1 VKRTKPKSPAGL
13 SVAARKLWPEIQ
25 AGYRIADPCGLA
37 VLEQSLRSLDR
48 AEAARREVDRKGCT
62 STDRY
67 GQTRVNPAANV
78 ERDARAQF
86 FAGLK
91 LLRVDMSIG
100 GGDDR
105 EED

>member
-1 VKRTKPKSPAGL
+1 MKKLRFKVPANLSP
-13 SVAARKLWPEIQ
+13 SSRKLWAEVQ
-25 AGYRIADPCGLA
+25 QGYSVRDPAGLA
-37 VLEQSLRSLDR
+37 VLEQSLRALDR

-62 STDRY
+62 STYD

-91 LLRVDMSIG
+91 LLRVDVPTG
-100 GGDDR
+100 NER

>member
-1 VKRTKPKSPAGL
+1 MKKAKAKPKPPAGL
-13 SVAARKLWPEIQ
+13 SAPSRVLWGEIQ
-25 AGYRIADPCGLA
+25 AGYSVRDPAGLA
-37 VLEQSLRSLDR
+37 VLEQSLRALDR

-91 LLRVDMSIG
+91 LLRVDVPVSPEA
-100 GGDDR
+100 
-105 EED
+105 EEE

>member
-1 VKRTKPKSPAGL
+1 MKLKFKTPAGL
-13 SVAARKLWPEIQ
+13 SGAARTLWVEVQ
-25 AGYRIADPCGLA
+25 RGYSVRDPAGLA
-37 VLEQSLRSLDR
+37 VLEQTLRAFDR
-48 AEAARREVDRKGCT
+48 AESARRVVDRKGCT

-67 GQTRVNPAANV
+67 GQERVNPAANV

-91 LLRVDMSIG
+91 LLRVDVPV
-100 GGDDR
+100 GGDER